1 MKKTILTVATI
12 ACVAVLALCGCKQGT
27 VTKGSSIFGVDSL
40 SYCLGANIGYGVSAE
55 MVDVPFDY
63 NKVEKGLKAGA
74 LETAKQTQEEAIDI
88 LRDYFVNKLRERREH
103 NDELAADSLAVGE
116 PLPLFE
122 NEEECSSVSYAF
134 GNDIGCNLRASGLP
148 LQIASLVKGF
158 REARLGEASLD
169 ETAVREYIQNY
180 FTVVRPAQ
188 EAEKSAKWLEKME
201 KKAGVQKT
209 ESGLLYKVINAGDME
224 KAAKSDDDVV
234 KVHYIG
240 RTTEGKVF
248 DTSLFEMRPKEQQE
262 MMRERRPDLF
272 DEEGNIKENEP
283 IEFPLNRV
291 ISGWTEGMKLVG
303 PGGKIILYIPSAL
316 AYGQRGAGRD
326 IGPNAALEF
335 EVELLE
341 VTPAEV
347 EAETVPAE

>member
-1 MKKTILTVATI
+1 
-12 ACVAVLALCGCKQGT
+12 
-27 VTKGSSIFGVDSL
+27 
-40 SYCLGANIGYGVSAE
+40 
-55 MVDVPFDY
+55 
-63 NKVEKGLKAGA
+63 
-74 LETAKQTQEEAIDI
+74 
-88 LRDYFVNKLRERREH
+88 
-103 NDELAADSLAVGE
+103 
-116 PLPLFE
+116 
-122 NEEECSSVSYAF
+122 
-134 GNDIGCNLRASGLP
+134 
-148 LQIASLVKGF
+148 
-158 REARLGEASLD
+158 
-169 ETAVREYIQNY
+169 
-180 FTVVRPAQ
+180 
-188 EAEKSAKWLEKME
+188 ME

-224 KAAKSDDDVV
+224 KAAKSDDDTV

-291 ISGWTEGMKLVG
+291 IKGWTEGMKLVG
-303 PGGKIILYIPSAL
+303 PGGKIILYIPSSL

>member
-1 MKKTILTVATI
+1 
-12 ACVAVLALCGCKQGT
+12 
-27 VTKGSSIFGVDSL
+27 
-40 SYCLGANIGYGVSAE
+40 
-55 MVDVPFDY
+55 
-63 NKVEKGLKAGA
+63 
-74 LETAKQTQEEAIDI
+74 
-88 LRDYFVNKLRERREH
+88 
-103 NDELAADSLAVGE
+103 AVGE
-116 PLPLFE
+116 PLPMFE

-158 REARLGEASLD
+158 SEARQGKASLEED
-169 ETAVREYIQNY
+169 AVREYIQNY

-224 KAAKSDDDVV
+224 KAAKSDDDTV

-291 ISGWTEGMKLVG
+291 IKGWTEGMKLVG
-303 PGGKIILYIPSAL
+303 PGGKIVLYIPSSL

-341 VTPAEV
+341 VVPA
-347 EAETVPAE
+347 EAETEAVPAE

>member
-27 VTKGSSIFGVDSL
+27 VTKGSTLFGVDSL

-63 NKVEKGLKAGA
+63 NKVEKGMKDGA
-74 LETAKQTQEEAIDI
+74 LETTKQTQEEAIDI
-88 LRDYFVNKLRERREH
+88 LRDYFVNKLRERRQH
-103 NDELAADSLAVGE
+103 NEELAADSLAVGE
-116 PLPLFE
+116 PLPMFE
-122 NEEECSSVSYAF
+122 NDKECSSVSYAF
-134 GNDIGCNLRASGLP
+134 GNDIGCNLRTSGLP
-148 LQIASLVKGF
+148 LQISSVVKGF
-158 REARLGEASLD
+158 SDARQGKASLD
-169 ETAVREYIQNY
+169 ENAVREYIQNY
-180 FTVVRPAQ
+180 FTVVRPAE

-201 KKAGVQKT
+201 KKSGVQKT

-224 KAAKSDDDVV
+224 KAAKNDNDVV
-234 KVHYIG
+234 KVHYVG

-291 ISGWTEGMKLVG
+291 IKGWTEGMKLVG
-303 PGGKIILYIPSAL
+303 PGGKIVLYIPSAL

-335 EVELLE
+335 EVDLLE
-341 VTPAEV
+341 VIPAE
-347 EAETVPAE
+347 AEEVPAE